1 MNFEMLDT
9 ESTIVAPA
17 TAMGGAVMVVRL
29 SGNHAIE
36 IADRMFRGRKPLSDA
51 EGYTLHYGTI
61 VGGEDEVVDDV
72 VVALFRAPR
81 SFTGEDTV
89 EITLHG
95 SQYITSRVL
104 HLAIEHGARMA
115 TAGEFTRRAFLAG
128 KMDLSRAEAVADVI
142 ASDSAWSHRVA
153 TTQMRGGYSARL
165 AMLRD
170 RLLHLCSLLEL
181 ELDFSEEDVEFA
193 DRKMLRSIIDEVS
206 HEIESLT
213 SSFSLGNALK
223 EGVAVAIVGE
233 PNVGKSTLLNA
244 LVEDDRAMVSEIAGT
259 TRDTVEATAVIDG
272 IRFRFIDTAGLRT
285 TDDRLESMGIERT
298 RRAMSEAHVILHLAA
313 ADNPRFEP
321 VSPAASQRYIRVI
334 NKIDK
339 LPATPYATTSTP
351 TNAESDTT
359 TSTPTNAESDAATLL
374 HISARHGLGIERLR
388 SVLRSTV
395 DTASID
401 AGDVVV
407 SNMRH
412 YAALRSAHD
421 SLRSAMTSMERNLPA
436 DLLSEELRQTLHHL
450 GEITGEITS
459 DDILHS
465 IFSKFCIGK

>member
-29 SGNHAIE
+29 SGSRAIE
-36 IADRMFRGRKPLSDA
+36 IADRMFCGRKPLSDA

-165 AMLRD
+165 ATLRD

-339 LPATPYATTSTP
+339 LPATPDA
-351 TNAESDTT
+351 T

-374 HISARHGLGIERLR
+374 HISARHGVGIERLR
-388 SVLRSTV
+388 SVLCSTV

-421 SLRSAMTSMERNLPA
+421 SLRSAMTSMERNHPA